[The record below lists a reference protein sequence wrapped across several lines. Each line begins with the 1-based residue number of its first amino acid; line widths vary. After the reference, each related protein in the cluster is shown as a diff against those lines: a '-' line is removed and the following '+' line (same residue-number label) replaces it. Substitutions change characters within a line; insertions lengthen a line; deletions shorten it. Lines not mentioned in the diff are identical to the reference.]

1 MTRVRTVKKGTAGFR
16 ERFRTEDFPD
26 RVAVQCVW
34 INFCTAAMP
43 ILREV
48 DTPTLHVGTNTLPM
62 EQKCVAVR
70 GVSVVESWYG
80 RVQEGRKRMRNSASI
95 AKKQK
100 QSAAPGITEHIAEDV
115 LGLYRNGRTDYR
127 RVADLVKLS
136 KEDLSKIARVA
147 KPSVRFDDAIPAAVA
162 ERLREIANIANL
174 VAEYFDGDAQKV
186 ALWFELRN
194 PQLGNI
200 SPRNMIRGDR
210 YKRLLNFVLEAREA
224 EAAARRRR
232 T

>member
-1 MTRVRTVKKGTAGFR
+1 V
-16 ERFRTEDFPD
+16 
-26 RVAVQCVW
+26 VQ
-34 INFCTAAMP
+34 P
-43 ILREV
+43 
-48 DTPTLHVGTNTLPM
+48 
-62 EQKCVAVR
+62 
-70 GVSVVESWYG
+70 WYG
-80 RVQEGRKRMRNSASI
+80 RAKNGGKEMGDSASI
-95 AKKQK
+95 AKKH
-100 QSAAPGITEHIAEDV
+100 SAVSGITGHIADDV
-115 LGLYRNGRTDYR
+115 LGLHRNGRTDYR

-136 KEDLSKIARVA
+136 KDDLSKIARVA

>member
-1 MTRVRTVKKGTAGFR
+1 
-16 ERFRTEDFPD
+16 
-26 RVAVQCVW
+26 
-34 INFCTAAMP
+34 
-43 ILREV
+43 
-48 DTPTLHVGTNTLPM
+48 
-62 EQKCVAVR
+62 
-70 GVSVVESWYG
+70 
-80 RVQEGRKRMRNSASI
+80 MRNSRSI
-95 AKKQK
+95 AKK
-100 QSAAPGITEHIAEDV
+100 QSAAPGITGHIAEDV
-115 LGLYRNGRTDYR
+115 LGLHRNGRTDYR

>member
-1 MTRVRTVKKGTAGFR
+1 MKRLGMFVERVSG
-16 ERFRTEDFPD
+16 
-26 RVAVQCVW
+26 
-34 INFCTAAMP
+34 
-43 ILREV
+43 
-48 DTPTLHVGTNTLPM
+48 
-62 EQKCVAVR
+62 
-70 GVSVVESWYG
+70 
-80 RVQEGRKRMRNSASI
+80 
-95 AKKQK
+95 KQ
-100 QSAAPGITEHIAEDV
+100 
-115 LGLYRNGRTDYR
+115 R
-127 RVADLVKLS
+127 
-136 KEDLSKIARVA
+136 ARV
-147 KPSVRFDDAIPAAVA
+147 S
-162 ERLREIANIANL
+162 

>member
-1 MTRVRTVKKGTAGFR
+1 MNTVRWIGSGF
-16 ERFRTEDFPD
+16 
-26 RVAVQCVW
+26 
-34 INFCTAAMP
+34 
-43 ILREV
+43 
-48 DTPTLHVGTNTLPM
+48 
-62 EQKCVAVR
+62 
-70 GVSVVESWYG
+70 
-80 RVQEGRKRMRNSASI
+80 ASSI
-95 AKKQK
+95 
-100 QSAAPGITEHIAEDV
+100 SAAVDRSPK
-115 LGLYRNGRTDYR
+115 Y
-127 RVADLVKLS
+127 
-136 KEDLSKIARVA
+136 
-147 KPSVRFDDAIPAAVA
+147 
-162 ERLREIANIANL
+162 IANIANL